1 MTSPSPSEPTETEH
15 FNLIPDHPMKQLS
28 ETPGVNQPDNF
39 SFDSVNEFVHS
50 GKAEYEELRWLCLTL
65 ANRLEKAE
73 AAPSPELQRTGEA
86 KELCSQ
92 IATRY
97 KQMIQR
103 RAQDDDDI
111 LGDAEMQTLL
121 ECALEELS
129 THYEAREA
137 QLRAW
142 RPIRTAPTD
151 GTLILLYILNAF
163 GFDHV
168 KVGFVKGAVAWSRY
182 FDGEALGEISE
193 SGATHWMPLPATP
206 AMKTPEQD

>member
-1 MTSPSPSEPTETEH
+1 MTSPSPSEP
-15 FNLIPDHPMKQLS
+15 S
-28 ETPGVNQPDNF
+28 ETP
-39 SFDSVNEFVHS
+39 S
-50 GKAEYEELRWLCLTL
+50 KKRELPPSKTTGEAIERLLTL
-65 ANRLEKAE
+65 AGISVDAGWTFMDNGIPRKLDGVRELMLELLN
-73 AAPSPELQRTGEA
+73 APSPELQRTGEA

-129 THYEAREA
+129 THYESREA
-137 QLRAW
+137 QLREW